1 MDIRNWCNSGCKTVS
16 LGQGYHEV
24 GAAVVDSPSSSAS
37 AAIGSGSNKLNWKVI
52 WMKIKK
58 EKRKMFESPAQ
69 VPYDPYT
76 YSQNFDQG
84 FAWDEP
90 DSLSRSFSMRLAHPS
105 SVFIRKAAV

>member
-1 MDIRNWCNSGCKTVS
+1 MDIRNWCNSGCKTVC

-24 GAAVVDSPSSSAS
+24 GATVVDSPSSS
-37 AAIGSGSNKLNWKVI
+37 AAIGSGSNKLNWKAI

-69 VPYDPYT
+69 VLYDPYT

-84 FAWDEP
+84 FAWNIEP
-90 DSLSRSFSMRLAHPS
+90 DNLSRSFSMRFADPS
-105 SVFIRKAAV
+105 SVFLRKAAV

>member
-1 MDIRNWCNSGCKTVS
+1 MDIKNRCNSGCKTVC

-24 GAAVVDSPSSSAS
+24 GAAVVDSPSSS

-58 EKRKMFESPAQ
+58 EKRKMLESPAQ
-69 VPYDPYT
+69 QVPYDSYT

-90 DSLSRSFSMRLAHPS
+90 DNLS
-105 SVFIRKAAV
+105 